1 MDEWA
6 SEHCLPGGRVGRLP
20 ELWQGHSDQSG
31 SPQDPYHDLPEGSM
45 FDGPRRLWYMVKKA
59 DRGTQSTKAQLHEL
73 VRKETAYERYNRK
86 VVKRF
91 LKAVLKG
98 QIKLE
103 LH

>member
-1 MDEWA
+1 
-6 SEHCLPGGRVGRLP
+6 
-20 ELWQGHSDQSG
+20 
-31 SPQDPYHDLPEGSM
+31 
-45 FDGPRRLWYMVKKA
+45 MVKKA